1 MHIDILS
8 VGELPSHNHTAW
20 TGTSGGHSHTFAL
33 VDDETRVDN
42 YAAAGASYQNA
53 TGSTT
58 WNGDH
63 SHTVGINN
71 TGSNQSHN
79 NMMPYIAIYIWQRIA

>member
-20 TGTSGGHSHTFAL
+20 TNTTGGHNHSYMWVL
-33 VDDETRVDN
+33 GGSNSVPNGGGN
-42 YAAAGASYQNA
+42 Y
-53 TGSTT
+53 GSTQYT
-58 WNGDH
+58 SWNGDH

-71 TGSNQSHN
+71 TGSNQYHN